1 MFKGIKAVFFDMDGT
16 IIDSMWMWKQIDV
29 EFLGNRRIELPADLQ
44 QQIEGMSFS
53 ETAVYF
59 KETFGLTESID
70 EIKCIWNNMA
80 MEKYRNEVP
89 LKKGVL
95 DFLIKLKKNGY
106 KLGIATSN
114 SIELAMC
121 SLEARGIVGYF
132 DSIVTGCDV
141 GVGKPAPDIYLK
153 NAENC
158 QVDPSECLVFED
170 ILQGIDAGHNA
181 GMKVCAVFDEYSVY
195 IDEEKHQRAD
205 YYINDFTEIIG
216 EVIDVE

>member
-1 MFKGIKAVFFDMDGT
+1 MFEGIKAVFFDMDGT

-29 EFLGNRRIELPADLQ
+29 EFLGSRKIELPANLQ
-44 QQIEGMSFS
+44 QEIEGMSFS
-53 ETAVYF
+53 ETAVFF
-59 KETFGLTESID
+59 KNKFRLEESIE
-70 EIKCIWNNMA
+70 EIKAIWNNMA

-89 LKKGVL
+89 LKKGVRE
-95 DFLIKLKKNGY
+95 FLEKLKINGY

-121 SLEARGIVGYF
+121 SLKSRGIVNYF

-141 GVGKPAPDIYLK
+141 GAGKPAPDIYLK
-153 NAENC
+153 NASNC
-158 QVDPSECLVFED
+158 NVNPEECLVFED
-170 ILQGIDAGHNA
+170 ILQGIESGHNA

-195 IDEEKHQRAD
+195 VDEEKHKMAD

-216 EVIDVE
+216 KVTKIK